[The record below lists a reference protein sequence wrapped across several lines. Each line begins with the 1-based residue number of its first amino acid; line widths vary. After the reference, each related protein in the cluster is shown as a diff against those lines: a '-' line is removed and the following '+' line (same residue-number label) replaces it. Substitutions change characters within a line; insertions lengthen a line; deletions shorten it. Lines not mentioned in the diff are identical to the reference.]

1 MSRFL
6 LGLLVVVLC
15 ICLSAVQGHKKS
27 SKKDASSS
35 SKTFTLTSTKF
46 VEGDMLPEEYT
57 CDGDGVSPP
66 LDWSNAPSDTKQF
79 LLTRS
84 NIYDTDVG
92 ATRYDWTVYGIS
104 SKTDSIDTDGSTK
117 IGEIGGTFPGIEYEY
132 RSSCSVGEGMKL
144 VTFKIHALNGDLEAL
159 VEEKKTCNGNGE
171 QCDVAPYIYGYA
183 RDNDMIL
190 DTAELNVYYCG
201 GCSDEEI
208 KQYCEVTE
216 VSSKLKGT
224 YMCNNV

>member
-1 MSRFL
+1 MTSFL
-6 LGLLVVVLC
+6 YLLLIGL
-15 ICLSAVQGHKKS
+15 AVAQAHKS
-27 SKKDASSS
+27 SKSKKDSSS

-46 VEGDMLPEEYT
+46 VEGDMLPEDYT

-66 LDWSNAPSDTKQF
+66 LDWANAPSGTEQF

-84 NIYDTDVG
+84 NIYDTSVG

-104 SKTDSIDTDGSTK
+104 SKVDSIDTDGSLK

-144 VTFKIHALNGDLEAL
+144 VTFKVHALNGDLEAL
-159 VEEKKTCNGNGE
+159 VKAKKTCNSNGE

-208 KQYCEVTE
+208 KQYCEVSE
-216 VSSKLKGT
+216 VSSKLKGS
-224 YMCNNV
+224 YMCDNI